1 MARRSNGFADAD
13 PRLGPVLEA
22 ILDGTYYWIPLQNV
36 AEITL
41 EPPVDLR
48 DQVWMPASF
57 TWTNGG
63 EAIGFI
69 PTRYPGS
76 AAAEDRLLAL
86 ARRTEWVPRGPEAAG
101 WVAGL
106 GQRMFTVGDTEIA
119 LMDMRRLV
127 FDTAAAA

>member
-1 MARRSNGFADAD
+1 
-13 PRLGPVLEA
+13 
-22 ILDGTYYWIPLQNV
+22 YWIPLQNV
-36 AEITL
+36 AEVTL

-48 DQVWMPASF
+48 DQVWMPANF

-86 ARRTEWVPRGPEAAG
+86 ARRTEWVPHGPEAAG
-101 WVAGL
+101 WVTGL
-106 GQRMFTVGDTEIA
+106 GQRMFTVGETEVA

-127 FDTAAAA
+127 FDAPPAA